1 MYQMHLSG
9 DVTRNCRHIPKFLD
23 EIRHFLS
30 PTFIDVFTPMR
41 EHSDKRIDAEGVDP
55 SAKEIADAWLSHVEM
70 LRHRFCVRLACRI
83 RSVRTITRA
92 ERHKDFRLP
101 QVGKS
106 HERAGRGRAG
116 LEIRAVS
123 IGASSAATIQG
134 LTSLLFTRNAL
145 ENKNETP
152 DRRIAS
158 WRWCLSV

>member
-1 MYQMHLSG
+1 
-9 DVTRNCRHIPKFLD
+9 
-23 EIRHFLS
+23 
-30 PTFIDVFTPMR
+30 
-41 EHSDKRIDAEGVDP
+41 
-55 SAKEIADAWLSHVEM
+55 
-70 LRHRFCVRLACRI
+70 
-83 RSVRTITRA
+83 VRTITRA

-145 ENKNETP
+145 ENKKRDSGSSYCVMALVSFRLIP
-152 DRRIAS
+152 DRQTSGVVTPPAQWPKADSQTAEIESTRTQHDLNSSELTFRTQIVLPVAPPMQ
-158 WRWCLSV
+158 RAVDH

>member
-1 MYQMHLSG
+1 MHLSG

-92 ERHKDFRLP
+92 ERHGT
-101 QVGKS
+101 VAKS
-106 HERAGRGRAG
+106 GFSNR
-116 LEIRAVS
+116 
-123 IGASSAATIQG
+123 
-134 LTSLLFTRNAL
+134 
-145 ENKNETP
+145 
-152 DRRIAS
+152 
-158 WRWCLSV
+158 